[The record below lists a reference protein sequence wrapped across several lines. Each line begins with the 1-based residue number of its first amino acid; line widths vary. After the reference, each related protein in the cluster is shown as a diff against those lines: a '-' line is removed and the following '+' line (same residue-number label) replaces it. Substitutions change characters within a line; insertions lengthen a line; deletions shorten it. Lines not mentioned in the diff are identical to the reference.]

1 MEFRTDDLSHQEPL
15 FILNIPSPLEP
26 LAPEFL
32 TGSLPLE
39 SYTRNVPPHIRAARQ
54 LEKPERWVHYVITTG
69 GPQPAEAMT
78 FPLDYAHY
86 LDRQLAPAADAILH
100 ALGTSLQKITTCQ
113 AELFD

>member
-1 MEFRTDDLSHQEPL
+1 LPQNF
-15 FILNIPSPLEP
+15 SP
-26 LAPEFL
+26 APY
-32 TGSLPLE
+32 PLE

-100 ALGTSLQKITTCQ
+100 ALGTSLHKITTRQ
-113 AELFD
+113 FELFD